1 MGYPGD
7 FLNRFGQ
14 QADRHA
20 RPGDPAQP
28 RPPRF
33 SWVPIRSL
41 AARHRDRI
49 EAHLVALEPGDRYLR
64 FGFPASDEQ
73 IRQYV
78 QGIRFDR
85 DEVFGIFNRRLQ
97 LIAMAHL
104 AYEPV
109 AQQLPGRPTM
119 VEFGVSVLESARGR
133 GYGARLFDHA
143 VMHARNRGIDSLY
156 IHALSENH
164 AMLRIARNAG
174 AKVERDGGESQA
186 WLKLEP
192 DTIGSQMEAMVEA
205 HAAEMNYQLKRQAL
219 RLEEFIDGMQ
229 ELKQQIGRRGPGSQ

>member
-1 MGYPGD
+1 MSYPGD
-7 FLNRFGQ
+7 LLNRFGQ

-20 RPGDPAQP
+20 RPGAPGQQQP
-28 RPPRF
+28 RSPRF

-104 AYEPV
+104 AYEAL
-109 AQQLPGRPTM
+109 AQQ
-119 VEFGVSVLESARGR
+119 
-133 GYGARLFDHA
+133 
-143 VMHARNRGIDSLY
+143 HARQAD
-156 IHALSENH
+156 
-164 AMLRIARNAG
+164 
-174 AKVERDGGESQA
+174 DGGIRRFGAASRCA
-186 WLKLEP
+186 AA
-192 DTIGSQMEAMVEA
+192 AMGLA
-205 HAAEMNYQLKRQAL
+205 CSTMR
-219 RLEEFIDGMQ
+219 
-229 ELKQQIGRRGPGSQ
+229 